1 MTSLVAADVDAMTY
15 EELLETFG
23 PGVEGVAGAPAA
35 AIDAVPTS
43 TLAADYAW
51 KDAISD
57 VEASSC
63 RVCLDEFRV
72 GEKVKAL
79 PSCGHRFHAPCI
91 DKWLLGRNACPMCR
105 VGLPETLC
113 AMATGVSAS
122 AASAAAAGSAAGSR
136 GEEEDIVA
144 AAVAPSSAGWF
155 EWARP
160 SVVAPSSW
168 FGRGRDR

>member
-1 MTSLVAADVDAMTY
+1 FELHPDVRSYGTTLRTPRERRRLRRFLEALETHGAMTSLVAADVDAMTY

-122 AASAAAAGSAAGSR
+122 AASAAAAGSA
-136 GEEEDIVA
+136 
-144 AAVAPSSAGWF
+144 
-155 EWARP
+155 
-160 SVVAPSSW
+160 
-168 FGRGRDR
+168 